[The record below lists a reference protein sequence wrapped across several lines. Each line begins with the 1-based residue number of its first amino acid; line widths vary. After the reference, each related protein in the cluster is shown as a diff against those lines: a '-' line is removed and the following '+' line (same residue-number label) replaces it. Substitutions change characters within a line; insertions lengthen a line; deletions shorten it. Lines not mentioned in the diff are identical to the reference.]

1 MNLLPIY
8 YLYVLVTTTRSQ
20 LDSFSRVLDQIKVK
34 SKEIE
39 AREAE
44 IASFVDPQFNNKT
57 KALEANLTVSSG

>member
-8 YLYVLVTTTRSQ
+8 CLYVLVTTTRSQ

>member
-1 MNLLPIY
+1 M
-8 YLYVLVTTTRSQ
+8 
-20 LDSFSRVLDQIKVK
+20 DSFSRVLDQIKVK